1 MSLPKKGLRR
11 IVVDCQRYR
20 WTVRKSPSYAQALAN
35 SPLTFAVE
43 AAEESGSVL
52 YVKLARVRPDNWL
65 ELSSSP
71 PITPAEVAR
80 FIRQA
85 LQSGW
90 DPIKPGS
97 AFEINEQQEASNG
110 LH

>member
-1 MSLPKKGLRR
+1 MSLTKKGSRT
-11 IVVDCQRYR
+11 IVVDGQHYR
-20 WTVRKSPSYAQALAN
+20 WTVRKSPSYSQALAN
-35 SPLTFAVE
+35 TPLTFAVE
-43 AAEESGSVL
+43 ATEKSGNVL

-65 ELSSSP
+65 QIRSSP

-90 DPIKPGS
+90 DPAKPGAPFKITELAQS
-97 AFEINEQQEASNG
+97 RCES
-110 LH
+110 